1 MSDAAIDTRPTLLS
15 ATVRGDGDAVLA
27 LNGTVDHE
35 DVARMLAV
43 LSVLLGTGI
52 LHLIVDVSAASPP
65 PVALRDALRRADAEL
80 ARRGGWLLVEG
91 LHRAPCELLDAFRVY
106 RTTLG

>member
-1 MSDAAIDTRPTLLS
+1 MSDAPIGTRPGLLS
-15 ATVRGDGDAVLA
+15 VSIRGDGDAVIA
-27 LNGTVDHE
+27 LDGAVEHE

-65 PVALRDALRRADAEL
+65 PVELHDALRRADAEL

-91 LHRAPCELLDAFRVY
+91 LDGAPRELLDAFRVHQE
-106 RTTLG
+106 TFG